1 MKKSLFLLIVIS
13 STCFCTSSAQRNP
26 VNNTKTSPCSQDTDG
41 DGVPDCRD
49 KELITP
55 TYCQPVDANGV
66 GKCPCPDPS
75 CFVVPAV
82 AAKSAID
89 NEVISL
95 RTEIN
100 TQKILIE
107 AQKTELENMNQQL
120 QDLKRIVS
128 DFKISASQ
136 TLVKETF
143 FKAFSFPN
151 PSGRFFT
158 INTQSGNNQPIHIK
172 VFDGSGGLIEER
184 MGIAANKSFQIGEG
198 YVTGTYLVEL
208 IQGNERA
215 TLKLLKQT
223 Q

>member
-1 MKKSLFLLIVIS
+1 
-13 STCFCTSSAQRNP
+13 
-26 VNNTKTSPCSQDTDG
+26 
-41 DGVPDCRD
+41 
-49 KELITP
+49 
-55 TYCQPVDANGV
+55 
-66 GKCPCPDPS
+66 
-75 CFVVPAV
+75 
-82 AAKSAID
+82 
-89 NEVISL
+89 
-95 RTEIN
+95 
-100 TQKILIE
+100 
-107 AQKTELENMNQQL
+107 
-120 QDLKRIVS
+120 
-128 DFKISASQ
+128 
-136 TLVKETF
+136 VKETF